1 MAQCMPR
8 PRAHIVV
15 LDKPEHSVFDPS
27 CVVREILSDL
37 YWTSARGK
45 RRPERSL
52 AWMAD
57 ALDRF
62 FIFPSRNATGIINL
76 DNQALMA
83 QEARDAHQLCRWASD
98 TIRRALRAGADNPH
112 IFEETALPL
121 LCATSFRGSVDD
133 LVAFLTTLEREANFI
148 YVAGTDA
155 CAKGALREANL
166 FLDAYETTRL
176 PRHAR
181 SAVTRTMMRHRHNWG
196 GSVILAACGLAM
208 LWHTW
213 NEMRDESHVRLGI
226 MEAETS
232 TPCPPPP

>member
-1 MAQCMPR
+1 MTQCLPR
-8 PRAHIVV
+8 PRAHLVV

-27 CVVREILSDL
+27 CVVREVLPDL
-37 YWTSARGK
+37 YWASACGK

-52 AWMAD
+52 AWMAR

-62 FIFPSRNATGIINL
+62 FVLPSRNAMGIVNM

-83 QEARDAHQLCRWASD
+83 QEARDAHQLCRWAGD
-98 TIRRALRAGADNPH
+98 TIRHALRTRAGNPA

-121 LCATSFRGSVDD
+121 LCDCSFRGSVDD
-133 LVAFLTTLEREANFI
+133 LVGFLTTLEAEANFI
-148 YVAGTDA
+148 YLAGTDA
-155 CAKGALREANL
+155 CAKGALGEAVK
-166 FLDAYETTRL
+166 FLDAYETQTL

-181 SAVTRTMMRHRHNWG
+181 SAVTRTMMRHRHKWG
-196 GSVILAACGLAM
+196 GSVVLAACGLAM

-213 NEMRDESHVRLGI
+213 NEMREESRVRLGI
-226 MEAETS
+226 MEAEAS

>member
-1 MAQCMPR
+1 MFQCVPY
-8 PRAHIVV
+8 PRAHMVL

-27 CVVREILSDL
+27 SVVREILPDL
-37 YWTSARGK
+37 YWGSARGK

-52 AWMAD
+52 AWMAN

-62 FIFPSRNATGIINL
+62 FVLPSRNAMGIVHL

-83 QEARDAHQLCRWASD
+83 QEARDAHQLCRWAGD
-98 TIRRALRAGADNPH
+98 TIRRALREGAGNAH
-112 IFEETALPL
+112 IFESTALPL
-121 LCATSFRGSVDD
+121 LCNCSFRGSVDD
-133 LVAFLTTLEREANFI
+133 LVAFLTTLEGQASFI

-155 CAKGALREANL
+155 CAKGALGEAL
-166 FLDAYETTRL
+166 QFLDAYETNQL

-196 GSVILAACGLAM
+196 GSVVLAACGLAM

-213 NEMRDESHVRLGI
+213 NEMRDESRVRLGI
-226 MEAETS
+226 MEAEA
-232 TPCPPPP
+232 PAPRPPPP

>member
-1 MAQCMPR
+1 MAQCLPR

-27 CVVREILSDL
+27 CVVREILPDL
-37 YWTSARGK
+37 YWSTPRGK

-52 AWMAD
+52 AWMAH

-62 FIFPSRNATGIINL
+62 FVFPSRNATGIVNL

-83 QEARDAHQLCRWASD
+83 QEVRDAHQLCRWVSS
-98 TIRRALRAGADNPH
+98 TIRHALRASADNPH

-121 LCATSFRGSVDD
+121 LCATSFRGCVDD
-133 LVAFLTTLEREANFI
+133 LVAFLTTLEREAKFI

-155 CAKGALREANL
+155 CAKGALGEANK
-166 FLDAYETTRL
+166 FLDAYETHHL

-181 SAVTRTMMRHRHNWG
+181 SAVTRTMTRHRHNWG
-196 GSVILAACGLAM
+196 GSVVLAACGLAM

-213 NEMRDESHVRLGI
+213 NEMRDESRVRLGI
-226 MEAETS
+226 MEAEA
-232 TPCPPPP
+232 PAPDPPPP